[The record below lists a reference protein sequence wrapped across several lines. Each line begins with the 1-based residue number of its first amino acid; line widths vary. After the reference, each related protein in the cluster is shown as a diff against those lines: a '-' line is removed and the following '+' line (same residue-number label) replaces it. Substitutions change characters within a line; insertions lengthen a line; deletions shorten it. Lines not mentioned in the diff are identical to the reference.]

1 MKKVIGYGYKL
12 ESESIENA
20 LRQYLK
26 GYSKDK
32 KKVKEDIEAD
42 RCSGSIGKGIKIKI
56 FKVTV
61 ETI

>member
-12 ESESIENA
+12 ESESIESA
-20 LRQYLK
+20 LHQYPK
-26 GYSKDK
+26 GYASSKA
-32 KKVKEDIEAD
+32 KVMEDIEENK
-42 RCSGSIGKGIKIKI
+42 RIGSIEKGVKVKI